1 MDTVVLAANGSP
13 RCPSPAASR
22 SLGQRQATRPALRWT
37 ASYPTHLP
45 DPPTTMNTRPA
56 VLSSI
61 IRLVF
66 ALLLTGPSFA
76 ETASSG
82 DLLVAAAA
90 DLKFALDEVIAGFGK
105 THPQVTVKAT
115 YGSSGNLFAQ
125 IIQGAPFDL
134 FLSADASFPRKLI
147 ATGKGEESDFF
158 LYGIGRIVVWVPKS
172 SPIDVE
178 KEGIRALLCSTVKKI
193 AIANPEHAPYGRAAV
208 AALKHFGVHDG
219 VTNKLVLGE
228 NVAQTAQF
236 VGSGAADI
244 GVIALSLAVAPK
256 LKATGRYWEV
266 PANAHPQLEQGGVVL
281 TGGKNAAAARAL
293 RVMLMGKEGRAVL
306 ARYGFVLP
314 DK

>member
-1 MDTVVLAANGSP
+1 MISRRLLLSLA
-13 RCPSPAASR
+13 
-22 SLGQRQATRPALRWT
+22 LTII
-37 ASYPTHLP
+37 
-45 DPPTTMNTRPA
+45 TMSG
-56 VLSSI
+56 L
-61 IRLVF
+61 L
-66 ALLLTGPSFA
+66 ALLPSLRA
-76 ETASSG
+76 ETG
-82 DLLVAAAA
+82 VAPVREVVVGAAA
-90 DLKFALDEVIAGFGK
+90 DLKFALDDVIAGFEHANLGVK
-105 THPQVTVKAT
+105 VKAT

-125 IIQGAPFDL
+125 ITQGAPFDL

-178 KEGIRALLCSTVKKI
+178 KEGIRALLGSTVKKI

-208 AALKHFGVHDG
+208 AALKHFGVHDA

-228 NVAQTAQF
+228 NVAQAAQF

-244 GVIALSLAVAPK
+244 GIIARSLAVAPK
-256 LKATGRYWEV
+256 MAETGRHWEV
-266 PANAHPQLEQGGVVL
+266 PAEAHPRLEQGGVVL
-281 TGGKNAAAARAL
+281 TGGKNAAAARGL
-293 RVMLMGKEGRAVL
+293 RAVLTGKEGRAVL